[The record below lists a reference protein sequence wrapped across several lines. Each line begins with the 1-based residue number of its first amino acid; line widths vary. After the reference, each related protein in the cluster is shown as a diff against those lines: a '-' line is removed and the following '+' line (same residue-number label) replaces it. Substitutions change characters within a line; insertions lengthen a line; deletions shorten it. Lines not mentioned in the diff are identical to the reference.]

1 MCRRHLPNLASATV
15 TDIKR
20 ASNFEFMSNAS
31 HRDENVADDTFSVE
45 ELYDSDDVRLLFLPP
60 DSPYPDGFA
69 STSSSA
75 RPALPFDKVIGNR
88 RPSSSFGIFK
98 YLPYELLPEVGI
110 YLDTFDLAALA
121 FVDRECRQFARSY
134 QFDTLVLDYSNSS
147 RQLVEHL
154 VEEGGTKVEKE
165 KRAEGGSLGRCVRRV
180 VISTTYELFRAAH
193 GLYPDDVLLDGKMV
207 ARAFRGY
214 TKYMVVLAS
223 LFTHCLPN
231 VEVVQWKDPVAM
243 DAALFHAITSSS
255 ARSLQLE
262 RFQVRRFA
270 PHSSSR
276 YLRSLG
282 GTGTLNTLHLN
293 LLQCQWGFGHKSAM
307 FLCREGHL
315 RITGTRRSDLRRA
328 SSIQHIC
335 ASAWTSS
342 HSSALFQITSARIGM
357 GR

>member
-1 MCRRHLPNLASATV
+1 MSSIRLGRIISIRWSLITAILADSSWS
-15 TDIKR
+15 ISWKR
-20 ASNFEFMSNAS
+20 AVPKS
-31 HRDENVADDTFSVE
+31 
-45 ELYDSDDVRLLFLPP
+45 
-60 DSPYPDGFA
+60 
-69 STSSSA
+69 
-75 RPALPFDKVIGNR
+75 KR
-88 RPSSSFGIFK
+88 R
-98 YLPYELLPEVGI
+98 
-110 YLDTFDLAALA
+110 
-121 FVDRECRQFARSY
+121 
-134 QFDTLVLDYSNSS
+134 
-147 RQLVEHL
+147 
-154 VEEGGTKVEKE
+154 KE
-165 KRAEGGSLGRCVRRV
+165 AEGGSLGRCVRRV

-293 LLQCQWGFGHKSAM
+293 LLQCQWGSGIHQQCFSAAKVIYGLLELVAPTCEELLL
-307 FLCREGHL
+307 FNTSVLPHGPPPTLPRFSDYVGSRWHGTLTLSIQSTLVLCRFSFQIRNTPH
-315 RITGTRRSDLRRA
+315 
-328 SSIQHIC
+328 
-335 ASAWTSS
+335 
-342 HSSALFQITSARIGM
+342 HSST
-357 GR
+357 